1 MAGTT
6 VCAAHGGKAPQV
18 RLAARRRLAGQDAAR
33 MLADVQVQPVDD
45 PIIELQAL
53 AGEAL
58 ALKSFFADRVAAIE
72 RTSSAEDRV
81 GLDTLA
87 QLKTINAAAVTV
99 MRDARARQ
107 DLDAVLGASDRILSQ
122 LRDQGR
128 LLASLSQ
135 PPQVQAELD
144 LYLAALDR
152 SERFLRDLAAL
163 GLDERRVRLA
173 ERQGEL
179 VADVLRAS
187 MAAVLVLVRES
198 LAAGTFTPERLE
210 QIEREEAPAIMRGK
224 LLLALPSGHPRPSG
238 SAEGERAKERQR
250 EHGATAP
257 GRPADNT
264 GDRSSQV
271 SRSYEERTDVKVG
284 SDG

>member
-1 MAGTT
+1 
-6 VCAAHGGKAPQV
+6 
-18 RLAARRRLAGQDAAR
+18 
-33 MLADVQVQPVDD
+33 MLGDVQIQPVDD
-45 PIIELQAL
+45 PIAEL
-53 AGEAL
+53 EAL
-58 ALKSFFADRVAAIE
+58 AAESLALKGFFADRVAAIE
-72 RTSSAEDRV
+72 RASAAEDRV

-87 QLKTINAAAVTV
+87 ELKAINSAALTV

-107 DLDAVLGASDRILSQ
+107 DMDAVLAATDRILSQ

-135 PPQVQAELD
+135 PPQVQAELE

-187 MAAVLVLVRES
+187 MAAVMILVRES
-198 LAAGTFTPERLE
+198 LTAGTFTPERLE
-210 QIEREEAPAIMRGK
+210 QIEREEAPAIMRGQ
-224 LLLALPSGHPRPSG
+224 LLLALP
-238 SAEGERAKERQR
+238 AKEV
-250 EHGATAP
+250 
-257 GRPADNT
+257 AD
-264 GDRSSQV
+264 G
-271 SRSYEERTDVKVG
+271 
-284 SDG
+284 